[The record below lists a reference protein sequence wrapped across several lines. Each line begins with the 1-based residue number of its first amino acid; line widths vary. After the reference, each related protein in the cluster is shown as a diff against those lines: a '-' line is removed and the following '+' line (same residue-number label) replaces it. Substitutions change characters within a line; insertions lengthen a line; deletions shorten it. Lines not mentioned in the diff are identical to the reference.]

1 MRNVSEKS
9 CTENQNTHF
18 TNIVRVLKS
27 RRMRWAGHVARMGEE
42 RGMYRVLLGKP
53 EGRRPLGR
61 PRRRGVDN
69 IRTDLPGGG
78 MWVYG
83 LDWAGPG

>member
-1 MRNVSEKS
+1 MGKS
-9 CTENQNTHF
+9 
-18 TNIVRVLKS
+18 
-27 RRMRWAGHVARMGEE
+27 
-42 RGMYRVLLGKP
+42 

-61 PRRRGVDN
+61 PRRRWENN
-69 IRTDLPGGG
+69 IRMEVG